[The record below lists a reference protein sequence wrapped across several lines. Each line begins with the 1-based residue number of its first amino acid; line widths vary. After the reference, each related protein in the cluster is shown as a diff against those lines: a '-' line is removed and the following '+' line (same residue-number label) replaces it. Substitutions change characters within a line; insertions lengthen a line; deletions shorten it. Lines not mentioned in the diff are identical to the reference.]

1 MRFKMPYST
10 KKKPK
15 ILRTFLTEEIH
26 SEFKILC
33 VRLKITMA
41 HLMED
46 MITERIEKERWLDA
60 RKLQNM

>member
-1 MRFKMPYST
+1 MPYST

-15 ILRTFLTEEIH
+15 ILRTFLTEDVH

-33 VRLKITMA
+33 VKLKITMA

-46 MITERIEKERWLDA
+46 MIIERIKEEK
-60 RKLQNM
+60 